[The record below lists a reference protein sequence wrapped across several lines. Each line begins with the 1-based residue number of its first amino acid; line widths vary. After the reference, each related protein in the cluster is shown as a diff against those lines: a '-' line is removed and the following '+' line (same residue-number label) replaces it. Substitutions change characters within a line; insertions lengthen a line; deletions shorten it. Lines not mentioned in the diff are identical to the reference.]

1 MSSNTQRKPWVRVS
15 ASLTGVRHTEGD
27 AASGAALTVPIR
39 GWIRRFRAEV
49 TAGSGTLSAL
59 VITSFLS
66 ETATATGDF
75 DRILTYTTAAN
86 PLDAEEDPGVFYS
99 ISATT
104 TDGNRKTGTLYVN
117 AIQDNSVA
125 DHAISI
131 QLDIEPAV

>member
-1 MSSNTQRKPWVRVS
+1 MGANAQRKTWVRVS
-15 ASLTGVRHTEGD
+15 ASLTSVRHVEGD

-66 ETATATGDF
+66 ETLATTGDF
-75 DRILTYTTAAN
+75 DRVLTYTTAAN

-104 TDGNRKTGTLYVN
+104 TDGNRKTGTLYLN
-117 AIQDNSVA
+117 AIQDNAVA
-125 DHAISI
+125 DHVIAV